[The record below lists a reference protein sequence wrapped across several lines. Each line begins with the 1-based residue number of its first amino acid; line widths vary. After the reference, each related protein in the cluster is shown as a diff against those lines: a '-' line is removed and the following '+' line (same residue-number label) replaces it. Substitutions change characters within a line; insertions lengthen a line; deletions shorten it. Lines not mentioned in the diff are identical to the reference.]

1 MVQTTVL
8 PVSTVFLT
16 VLITIAAALASS
28 PEVGSSMNMMEGF
41 ATNSTAIPEILAK
54 VSCFFGY
61 PEILMSPSM
70 YPPVFLPA
78 NTSIRV
84 VFPAPLTPIKAVR
97 TPGLKAPLTP
107 FNSTNL
113 SSLAP

>member
-1 MVQTTVL
+1 MSFCSQY
-8 PVSTVFLT
+8 
-16 VLITIAAALASS
+16 
-28 PEVGSSMNMMEGF
+28 
-41 ATNSTAIPEILAK
+41 PEILAK
-54 VSCFFGY
+54 VSCFLGY
-61 PEILMSPSM
+61 PEIIILPSI

-107 FNSTNL
+107 FRSTNL
-113 SSLAP
+113 SSSTP